1 MTEDEWFHLG
11 TTRLGEWAKVVG
23 TVYVPGFPEAQLTR
37 PEEDAFEYAWELAG
51 REMGI
56 VT

>member
-1 MTEDEWFHLG
+1 MSEDEWFAIG
-11 TTRLGEWAKVVG
+11 VARLGEWAKAQG
-23 TVYVPGFPEAQLTR
+23 TVYVPGYPGPSLTR
-37 PEEDAFEYAWELAG
+37 NEEDAFEYAWELAG